1 LFQYVDDDGEVQ
13 DVDSADVN
21 EYFRE
26 ISGQDF
32 TAMDF
37 RTWAGTVAAA
47 WALQEFEAFDSEAEA
62 KRNVVAAI
70 EKVAARLGNTPA
82 VCRKCY
88 VHPTVLEAYLEGS
101 IPDSLARGARKLAAR
116 LEGLDPEEVALLALL
131 QRRARGRTEA
141 ASGAA

>member
-1 LFQYVDDDGEVQ
+1 MDDDGEVQ

-116 LEGLDPEEVALLALL
+116 LKGLDPEEAAVLALL
-131 QRRARGRTEA
+131 QRRAAGRTEA